1 MPENALCIFFP
12 GLSKYAWCTGGP
24 YIFSRP
30 EKIYTC
36 PKMHCV
42 YFFLLNLGSPTRA
55 LREPRESPRDRRT
68 LCILQPRKKTHARK
82 CTAYIFSRPEK
93 ICTTHRRTVYI
104 LSRPD
109 FFIHGAP
116 EDRVYFFP
124 ARLFIHGAPE
134 GCVYFFQARF
144 FLQIRKKHQKTIN

>member
-68 LCILQPRKKTHARK
+68 LCIFQPRKKTHARK

-109 FFIHGAP
+109 CFYTRRTRGPCI
-116 EDRVYFFP
+116 FFP
-124 ARLFIHGAPE
+124 GPTFYTRRTGGLCI
-134 GCVYFFQARF
+134 FFPGTIF
-144 FLQIRKKHQKTIN
+144 FYKYAKSTKKQ